1 MIGVMKVI
9 GTHILA
15 AMVGGSIGFVALLI
29 LQAGAISERESI
41 IRHALRLLRQNATG
55 STVDQIIDLKHRAE
69 EIGIFIDR

>member
-1 MIGVMKVI
+1 MIEVLKSV

-15 AMVGGSIGFVALLI
+15 AMIGGSVGVVALLI
-29 LQAGAISERESI
+29 MKAGAMSERESI
-41 IRHALRLLRQNATG
+41 IRHALRLLRENATG